1 MVISFQSKQLL
12 FSRSLGQ
19 RKKWHQ
25 IINDFVMRDEEFRCS
40 RYYYF
45 FVLYKYT
52 MLTTSCIIPW
62 DLGFVDHQIIL
73 KLSLGYSVLRS
84 KIGDK
89 NTFGYYQGFGAKSL

>member
-1 MVISFQSKQLL
+1 
-12 FSRSLGQ
+12 
-19 RKKWHQ
+19 
-25 IINDFVMRDEEFRCS
+25 
-40 RYYYF
+40 
-45 FVLYKYT
+45 